1 MAERMIL
8 PQDEGQRKF
17 FAEIQAI
24 APNDEKLA
32 KGIDFTILE
41 DDCLAE
47 WLEAVLRG
55 RLGIGRELLRE
66 GLMAEHYRSLLN
78 DVLDEN
84 DEATAEQRRVLSAL
98 RARFL
103 KVREEF
109 RGRNPVEDNPVQR
122 EEGAIEDERPGAP

>member
-1 MAERMIL
+1 MAERMVIAED
-8 PQDEGQRKF
+8 PVQKAF
-17 FAEIQAI
+17 FDRIQAI
-24 APNDEKLA
+24 AVSDEKLSKA
-32 KGIDFTILE
+32 IDFTILE

-55 RLGIGRELLRE
+55 RLEIARRLLRE
-66 GLMAEHYRSLLN
+66 GLMAEHYRSLLP

-84 DEATAEQRRVLSAL
+84 DEATVAQRAVLSAL

-109 RGRNPVEDNPVQR
+109 RGRDEQADEPVVRAPIDE
-122 EEGAIEDERPGAP
+122 ERPGAP

>member
-1 MAERMIL
+1 MVERMVL
-8 PQDEGQRKF
+8 AQDEGQKKF

-47 WLEAVLRG
+47 WLEAVLMG
-55 RLGIGRELLRE
+55 RLRIARELLRE

-84 DEATAEQRRVLSAL
+84 DEATAEQRRVLAEL

-103 KVREEF
+103 RVREEF
-109 RGRNPVEDNPVQR
+109 RGRDQGEDNPVER